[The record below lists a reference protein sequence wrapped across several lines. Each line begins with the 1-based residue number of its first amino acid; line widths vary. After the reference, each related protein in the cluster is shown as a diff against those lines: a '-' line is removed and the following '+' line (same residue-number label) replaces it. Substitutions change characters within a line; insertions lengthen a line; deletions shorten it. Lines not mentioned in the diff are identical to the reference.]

1 MAREYWKPG
10 NMLYPLPAVM
20 VSCQRP
26 GERPNIITIAWAGT
40 ICSDPPMLSISVQ
53 PIRYSHSILLE
64 TKEFVVNLVDEKTTY
79 AMDMCGVKS
88 GRDID
93 KFKELNLTAIPSK
106 TVACPSI
113 AECPVSIEC
122 KVSDIIHLGSHDM
135 FLAKVSAVSVEGE
148 YMDEN
153 GKFDMSSLGLTAYN
167 HGEYF
172 SMGKK
177 LGKFGYSVK
186 KNK

>member
-1 MAREYWKPG
+1 MGDTSSRIKDKETTYMAREYWKPG
-10 NMLYPLPAVM
+10 NMLYPLPSVM

-26 GERPNIITIAWAGT
+26 GGKPNIITIAWTGT

-64 TKEFVVNLVDEKTTY
+64 TKEFVVNLVDEKTTF

-135 FLAKVSAVSVEGE
+135 FLAKVSAVSVEAE
-148 YMDEN
+148 YMDE
-153 GKFDMSSLGLTAYN
+153 KEVR
-167 HGEYF
+167 HGQPQTY
-172 SMGKK
+172 GI
-177 LGKFGYSVK
+177 
-186 KNK
+186 